1 MPPVKPPAAPPHP
14 EFQTI
19 GQLPA
24 RVQTVGT
31 FMGSINRSVIQMYS
45 EGLDAYY
52 SRRTALTVVDQNG
65 KMPSTVATL
74 GIDIPS
80 SLTGGGPQEL
90 GVKITV
96 PKLYLEPD
104 QMPGFTK
111 LTADWNLTVH
121 SQAVDDRLLKGHE
134 TLDETVHIGWGVFTS
149 QTHVT
154 ADASESDE
162 RKRTTDDTAT
172 MSCHAEWGMIPVS
185 QGMADLMAMERRA
198 LKSGM
203 RIVEGLYQAKEEELK
218 RKVGVAVPAAD
229 GSQLKPD
236 PKPLPKLAD
245 TVTGAKDTGSSGG
258 DSGGGSDTGSSGD
271 SGDDSGPPVD
281 DGGDDA

>member
-1 MPPVKPPAAPPHP
+1 MPDVKKPAAAPHP
-14 EFQTI
+14 EYQTI

-52 SRRTALTVVDQNG
+52 ARRTALTQVDQNG
-65 KMPSTVATL
+65 NMPSTVATL

-80 SLTGGGPQEL
+80 ALTGGEGPQEL

-134 TLDETVHIGWGVFTS
+134 TLDETIHVGWGVFSS

-154 ADASESDE
+154 AESSQSDE

-172 MSCHAEWGMIPVS
+172 MACHAEWGMIPVS
-185 QGMADLMAMERRA
+185 QGMSDLMAMERRA

-236 PKPLPKLAD
+236 AKPLPKLAD
-245 TVTGAKDTGSSGG
+245 TVTGASDTGSSGG
-258 DSGGGSDTGSSGD
+258 DGGDSGSDTSG
-271 SGDDSGPPVD
+271 GDGPPTP